1 MNMGNKPIGLYLHIP
16 FCRSK
21 CPYCDFFSKR
31 ADEAEYDSYT
41 DLLCERIGL
50 YAKRLGR
57 RADTVY
63 FGGGTPGLLGSER
76 LCRLLFCAK
85 ESFDVCAG
93 AEVTLEVNPE
103 RKNIDFDALRRGG
116 FNRVSI
122 GLQSANDNELRL
134 LGRLHSAKNASDC
147 IRQAQNAGFDNISL
161 DLMIAT
167 PAQTMDSLKRSI
179 DFCASHG
186 AAHVSA
192 YLLKIEPGTAYYRKK
207 ESLVLPDDDE
217 QAEMYLYA
225 VSLLKEYG
233 YFQYEISNFARAG
246 AESRHNL
253 KYWHDEE
260 YLGLGPAAHS
270 FIDGRRRYFDRSFES
285 FADDRSIDDGEGGSI
300 EEYIM
305 LGLRLSEG
313 VSFMRFTERFGC
325 SVPEEYLSNAWKFIK
340 AGYTE
345 VTDEYMRL
353 TQKGF
358 LLSNALIGEILA

>member
-1 MNMGNKPIGLYLHIP
+1 MTLQNKPIGLYLHIP

-31 ADEAEYDSYT
+31 ADEAEFGRYT
-41 DLLCERIGL
+41 DILSGRIALYGERL
-50 YAKRLGR
+50 KR

-63 FGGGTPGLLGSER
+63 FGGGTPSLLGSER
-76 LCRLLFCAK
+76 LCTLLSCAK
-85 ESFDVCAG
+85 ESFDVSDD
-93 AEVTLEVNPE
+93 AEITLEVNPE
-103 RKNIDFDALRRGG
+103 RKNIDFDSLRRGG

-134 LGRLHSAKNASDC
+134 LGRLHSVKDASDC
-147 IRQAQNAGFDNISL
+147 IKQAQNAGFENISL

-167 PAQTMDSLKRSI
+167 PAQTMDSLKRSVE
-179 DFCASHG
+179 FCASHG

-192 YLLKIEPGTAYYRKK
+192 YLLKIEQGSVFHRKK
-207 ESLVLPDDDE
+207 DSLVLPDDDE
-217 QAEMYLYA
+217 QAEMYLGT
-225 VSLLKEYG
+225 VRLLKEYG
-233 YFQYEISNFARAG
+233 YEQYEISNFARAG
-246 AESRHNL
+246 RESRHNL

-270 FIDGRRRYFDRSFES
+270 FIDGRRRYFERSFES
-285 FADDRSIDDGEGGSI
+285 FFGDKSVDDGEGGSM
-300 EEYIM
+300 EEYVM

-313 VSFMRFTERFGC
+313 VIFRRFTERFGC
-325 SVPEEYLSNAWKFIK
+325 CVPEEYLSNARKFIR

-345 VTDEYMRL
+345 VTDEYMKL
-353 TQKGF
+353 TQRGF